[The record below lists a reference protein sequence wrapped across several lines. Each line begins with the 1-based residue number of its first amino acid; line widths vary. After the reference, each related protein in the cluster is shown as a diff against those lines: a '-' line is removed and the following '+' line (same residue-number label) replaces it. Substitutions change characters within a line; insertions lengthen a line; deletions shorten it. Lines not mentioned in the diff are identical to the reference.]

1 MVANAKRASLRDR
14 RIASAARHFI
24 AAIEPWY
31 DWGTIYIERMQELRF
46 GDAGH
51 IEAGGEGTAGYF
63 QIQWLGVHLQV
74 QLGRTPKAVC
84 S

>member
-1 MVANAKRASLRDR
+1 MPAIERARLRDR
-14 RIASAARHFI
+14 EIVSAARRLI

-46 GDAGH
+46 GDGGH

-63 QIQWLGVHLQV
+63 QLQWFGIHLQI
-74 QLGRTPKAVC
+74 QLGRTPKAVR